1 VSAEGILS
9 PIRLPRLPAQ
19 IEFIP
24 DSAGC
29 FWLHRHQP
37 LFFLIARVLSELFD
51 LTIIS
56 GNETLTI
63 FPAVAIGT
71 MWKAVGIDAWLAGR
85 KSSLEDA
92 RGTVTEII
100 DRVQKKGDTA
110 LRELSRH
117 VELVEIAVS
126 DEERESAYDDVE
138 TKIVESLIEAH
149 ARIERF
155 HELQKPRDLWLQ
167 EMEPGIVLGVKTT
180 ALDRIGIYV
189 PGGRAPYPSSALM
202 CAVPAKVAGVREI
215 CACSPPPIHPMTLV
229 ALDIAGITE
238 IYRSGGAQAIAAM
251 ALGTETIKPVQKIV
265 GPGNV
270 YVTLAKM
277 MLREH
282 VEIDFPAG
290 PSEIGII
297 ADHTANPRIV
307 AADVLAQAEH
317 DPNAACILITTDKS
331 LPEKVGNE
339 IAALLSTAPRKEIIE
354 KALINSGYTLVAD
367 MEEAIAASDRV
378 APEHLSIQVADP
390 LSVVTHVKNAGAI
403 FVGKY
408 SAVAC
413 GDYAV
418 GTNHVLPTAGYA
430 KMYSGLDVSHFCKTA
445 SVEML
450 NKNGLEAIGDIVETI
465 AEAEGLHAHAQS
477 VKIRRQC

>member
-1 VSAEGILS
+1 
-9 PIRLPRLPAQ
+9 
-19 IEFIP
+19 
-24 DSAGC
+24 
-29 FWLHRHQP
+29 
-37 LFFLIARVLSELFD
+37 
-51 LTIIS
+51 
-56 GNETLTI
+56 
-63 FPAVAIGT
+63 

-297 ADHTANPRIV
+297 ADHTANPRII

-331 LPEKVGNE
+331 LPGKVGNE
-339 IAALLSTAPRKEIIE
+339 IAALLSIAPRKEIIE

-378 APEHLSIQVADP
+378 APEHLSIQVSDP

-418 GTNHVLPTAGYA
+418 GTNHVLPTAGFA

-450 NKNGLEAIGDIVETI
+450 DKNGLEAIGDIVETI

>member
-1 VSAEGILS
+1 
-9 PIRLPRLPAQ
+9 
-19 IEFIP
+19 
-24 DSAGC
+24 
-29 FWLHRHQP
+29 
-37 LFFLIARVLSELFD
+37 
-51 LTIIS
+51 
-56 GNETLTI
+56 
-63 FPAVAIGT
+63 

-100 DRVQKKGDTA
+100 DRVQKNGDAA

-117 VELVEIAVS
+117 VELKEIAVS

-155 HELQKPRDLWLQ
+155 HELQKPRDLWFQ

-180 ALDRIGIYV
+180 ALNRIGIYV

-229 ALDIAGITE
+229 ALDIAGVTE

-251 ALGTETIKPVQKIV
+251 ALGTETIKSVQKIV

-331 LPEKVGNE
+331 LPGKVGNE
-339 IAALLSTAPRKEIIE
+339 IAALLTKAPRREIIE
-354 KALINSGYTLVAD
+354 QALKNSGYAIVTD

-390 LSVVTHVKNAGAI
+390 LSVVTRVKNAGAI

-418 GTNHVLPTAGYA
+418 GTNHVLPTAGYS
-430 KMYSGLDVSHFCKTA
+430 KMYSGLDVAHFCKTA
-445 SVEML
+445 SVEIL
-450 NKNGLEAIGDIVETI
+450 DKNGLEAIGDIVETI

-477 VKIRRQC
+477 VKIRRLC

>member
-1 VSAEGILS
+1 
-9 PIRLPRLPAQ
+9 
-19 IEFIP
+19 
-24 DSAGC
+24 
-29 FWLHRHQP
+29 
-37 LFFLIARVLSELFD
+37 
-51 LTIIS
+51 
-56 GNETLTI
+56 
-63 FPAVAIGT
+63 

-100 DRVQKKGDTA
+100 DRVQKNGDAA

-117 VELVEIAVS
+117 VELKEIAVS

-180 ALDRIGIYV
+180 ALNRIGIYV

-215 CACSPPPIHPMTLV
+215 CACSPPPINPMTLV
-229 ALDIAGITE
+229 ALDIAGVTE

-297 ADHTANPRIV
+297 ADHTANPRII

-317 DPNAACILITTDKS
+317 DPNAACILITTDKN
-331 LPEKVGNE
+331 LPGKVGKE
-339 IAALLSTAPRKEIIE
+339 IAELLTKAPRREIIE
-354 KALINSGYTLVAD
+354 QALNNSGYAIVAD

-390 LSVVTHVKNAGAI
+390 LSVVTQVKNAGAI

-418 GTNHVLPTAGYA
+418 GTNHVLPTAGYS
-430 KMYSGLDVSHFCKTA
+430 KMYSGLDVAHFCKTA
-445 SVEML
+445 SVEIL
-450 NKNGLEAIGDIVETI
+450 DKNGLEAIGDIVETI

>member
-1 VSAEGILS
+1 MNGCQAAGIPGYVSNINRLLVILTS
-9 PIRLPRLPAQ
+9 
-19 IEFIP
+19 
-24 DSAGC
+24 G
-29 FWLHRHQP
+29 
-37 LFFLIARVLSELFD
+37 
-51 LTIIS
+51 IS
-56 GNETLTI
+56 GNDTLTI
-63 FPAVAIGT
+63 FTVVAIGT

-92 RGTVTEII
+92 RATVTNII
-100 DRVQKKGDTA
+100 ERVQRNGDNA

-117 VELVEIAVS
+117 YELKEIAVS
-126 DEERESAYDDVE
+126 DEERESAYNDVD

-155 HELQKPRDLWLQ
+155 HELQKPKDLWLQ
-167 EMEPGIVLGVKTT
+167 EMEPGIVLGIKTT

-215 CACSPPPIHPMTLV
+215 CACSPPPINPMTLV
-229 ALDIAGITE
+229 ALDIAGVSE

-251 ALGTETIKPVQKIV
+251 ALGTETVKPVQKIV

-277 MLREH
+277 MLREN

-297 ADHTANPRIV
+297 ADHTADPRIV
-307 AADVLAQAEH
+307 ASDILAQAEH
-317 DPNAACILITTDKS
+317 DPNAACILITTDKN
-331 LPEKVGNE
+331 LPGKVGHE
-339 IAALLSTAPRKEIIE
+339 MAELLTRAPRKEIIE
-354 KALINSGYTLVAD
+354 KALNNSGYTIVAD
-367 MEEAIAASDRV
+367 LDDAITASDRV
-378 APEHLSIQVADP
+378 SPEHLSIQVADP
-390 LSVVTHVKNAGAI
+390 LSVVTRVKNAGAI

-408 SAVAC
+408 SAVAS

-445 SVEML
+445 SVEIIDE
-450 NKNGLEAIGDIVETI
+450 NGLEAIGDIVETL
-465 AEAEGLHAHAQS
+465 AEAEGLFAHSQS

>member
-1 VSAEGILS
+1 
-9 PIRLPRLPAQ
+9 
-19 IEFIP
+19 
-24 DSAGC
+24 
-29 FWLHRHQP
+29 
-37 LFFLIARVLSELFD
+37 
-51 LTIIS
+51 
-56 GNETLTI
+56 
-63 FPAVAIGT
+63 

-92 RGTVTEII
+92 RITVTDVIE
-100 DRVQKKGDTA
+100 RVRKNGDTA

-117 VELVEIAVS
+117 YELKEIAVS
-126 DEERESAYDDVE
+126 DEERESAYDDVD

-155 HELQKPRDLWLQ
+155 HELQKPRDLWFQ
-167 EMEPGIVLGVKTT
+167 EMEPGIVLGIKTT

-229 ALDIAGITE
+229 ALDIAGVSE

-251 ALGTETIKPVQKIV
+251 ALGTETVRAVQKIV

-297 ADHTANPRIV
+297 ADHTADPRIV
-307 AADVLAQAEH
+307 ASDILAQAEH
-317 DPNAACILITTDKS
+317 DPNAACILITTDKN
-331 LPEKVGNE
+331 LPGKVGHE
-339 IAALLSTAPRKEIIE
+339 IAGLLATAPRKEIIE
-354 KALINSGYTLVAD
+354 KALNNSGYTIVKD
-367 MEEAIAASDRV
+367 MDEAIAASDTV

-390 LSVVTHVKNAGAI
+390 LSVVTRVKNAGAI

-430 KMYSGLDVSHFCKTA
+430 KMYSGLDVSHFCKTT
-445 SVEML
+445 SVEMID
-450 NKNGLEAIGDIVETI
+450 KNGLESIGDIVETL

>member
-1 VSAEGILS
+1 
-9 PIRLPRLPAQ
+9 
-19 IEFIP
+19 
-24 DSAGC
+24 
-29 FWLHRHQP
+29 
-37 LFFLIARVLSELFD
+37 
-51 LTIIS
+51 
-56 GNETLTI
+56 
-63 FPAVAIGT
+63 
-71 MWKAVGIDAWLAGR
+71 MWKAVAIDAWLAGR

-100 DRVQKKGDTA
+100 DRVQKNGDAA

-117 VELVEIAVS
+117 YELKEIAVS

-215 CACSPPPIHPMTLV
+215 CACSPPPINPMTLV
-229 ALDIAGITE
+229 ALDIAGVTE

-251 ALGTETIKPVQKIV
+251 AFGTETVKPVQKIV

-277 MLREH
+277 MLREK

-317 DPNAACILITTDKS
+317 DPNAACILITTDKN
-331 LPEKVGNE
+331 LPGKVGHE
-339 IAALLSTAPRKEIIE
+339 IAELLIREPRKEIIE
-354 KALINSGYTLVAD
+354 QALNNSGYTIVAD

-390 LSVVTHVKNAGAI
+390 LSVVIRVKNAGAI

-418 GTNHVLPTAGYA
+418 GTNHVLPTAGYS

-445 SVEML
+445 SVEMID
-450 NKNGLEAIGDIVETI
+450 KNGLEAIGDIVETI